1 MSVLESKHGIKYD
14 VGKECLQQS
23 HILQTHNINPKAF
36 SSGTFGDIFEL
47 NCNDTKKG
55 DKIMKIVKIY
65 FSNVQA
71 MHKHFSQSLQIA
83 YDVND
88 EKKYVEGYKK
98 EYAIN
103 MRKFSE
109 EVEIFKKASENNV
122 APHIY
127 DTFVCKNVNILDQ
140 DGSTSLYD
148 IGFIIVERYTTSFD
162 NVIYTIDDYKFSNNV
177 IQNFIDGVWKS
188 YQLFGRLNVDGIQPN
203 NILINMQDNNI
214 TKMIIGDWG
223 DFTDS
228 DIQYPI
234 NYEYVKNRI
243 LDDLGLKEIYDK
255 TTILNGG
262 DRYRSKYLKYKKK
275 YLKMKI

>member
-1 MSVLESKHGIKYD
+1 MSVLESKYGLKYELRE
-14 VGKECLQQS
+14 ECLR
-23 HILQTHNINPKAF
+23 QTQFFRIYDINPKAF
-36 SSGTFGDIFEL
+36 SSGTFGDVFEL
-47 NCNDTKKG
+47 INKNTKNS
-55 DKIMKIVKIY
+55 DKIMKLVKIY

-88 EKKYVEGYKK
+88 EEKYIKGYKR
-98 EYAIN
+98 EYASN
-103 MRKFSE
+103 MKKFNDE
-109 EVEIFKKASENNV
+109 IEIFRKASENNI
-122 APHIY
+122 APQLY
-127 DTFVCKNVNILDQ
+127 DTFVCKNVNILYQ
-140 DGSTSLYD
+140 DGTSSLYD

-177 IQNFIDGVWKS
+177 IHNFISDVWKS

-223 DFTDS
+223 DFTDG

-234 NYEYVKNRI
+234 NYEYIKNRI

-255 TTILNGG
+255 TTILKGG
-262 DRYRSKYLKYKKK
+262 DGYKKKYLKYKKK
-275 YLKMKI
+275 YLKMKF